1 MANKLLVERVTLEL
15 DGTKKSRIKVDLSI
29 PVKLTEED
37 IKRIGEI
44 GDNGD
49 ELGVIDFSD
58 KTSDLI
64 REVGEEMRKEL
75 LLFIL

>member
-37 IKRIGEI
+37 IEADRDPQLEKAME
-44 GDNGD
+44 
-49 ELGVIDFSD
+49 VI
-58 KTSDLI
+58 
-64 REVGEEMRKEL
+64 KEL
-75 LLFIL
+75 IQTK